1 MLSYWI
7 VGLFTRLNVTWFRCR
22 LYTTDPIVLN
32 AVYVTIKI
40 LIMQMYCIRRAT
52 FPCVHMHIRYTLMD
66 NVVIY
71 ADLNDDELLLSVES
85 SRLL

>member
-1 MLSYWI
+1 M
-7 VGLFTRLNVTWFRCR
+7 FTCLNVMWFRCR
-22 LYTTDPIVLN
+22 LQTTDFNPIVLN

-40 LIMQMYCIRRAT
+40 LIMQVYCICWAT
-52 FPCVHMHIRYTLMD
+52 FPFVHMHIRYTLMD

-71 ADLNDDELLLSVES
+71 ADLNDDALLFSVES